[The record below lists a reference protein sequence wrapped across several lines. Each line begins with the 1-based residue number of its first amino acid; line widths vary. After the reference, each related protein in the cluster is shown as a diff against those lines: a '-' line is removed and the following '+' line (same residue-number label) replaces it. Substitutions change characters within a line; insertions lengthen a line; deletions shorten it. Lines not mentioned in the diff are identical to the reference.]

1 MLLIL
6 NLEQKRKR
14 PIYFHVNGVTSCLI
28 PHSLNQGM
36 IFLSVCAL
44 SFGIDRAYVDR
55 IMVTLDGTLII
66 SGFSKVFVQMGENQR
81 VQFCAVKTRQ
91 YRPHCWHS
99 LRNYPKCPTRQQC
112 QKPPFQWSSDGGFAP
127 HPHTCSCDPNS
138 YLLDFI
144 LISGTRVRNSG
155 LGIKIFLQ
163 SEVNWPIQ
171 SCFAFKSQY
180 LPVHN
185 FDVYSFPHSSWCN
198 NEKPN
203 SLYIM

>member
-14 PIYFHVNGVTSCLI
+14 PIYFHVSGVTSCLI

-81 VQFCAVKTRQ
+81 VQFCAVRTLQ
-91 YRPHCWHS
+91 YRPQCWPVTRAQFTELPQVFPQGSIVRS
-99 LRNYPKCPTRQQC
+99 LLFTGHLMEALHLIRILVVVT
-112 QKPPFQWSSDGGFAP
+112 
-127 HPHTCSCDPNS
+127 
-138 YLLDFI
+138 LI
-144 LISGTRVRNSG
+144 LICLT
-155 LGIKIFLQ
+155 L
-163 SEVNWPIQ
+163 
-171 SCFAFKSQY
+171 
-180 LPVHN
+180 
-185 FDVYSFPHSSWCN
+185 SWLVVL
-198 NEKPN
+198 E
-203 SLYIM
+203 LVILI